1 MIIRARVSGE
11 SAAIVERALSR
22 DPEMTQSRLIR
33 DALRA
38 WAREQKIKVPA

>member
-1 MIIRARVSGE
+1 MIIRARVWGDT
-11 SAAIVERALSR
+11 AAIVERAFSR
-22 DPEMTQSRLIR
+22 DPEMTQARLIR